1 MSKKILSLL
10 LSLIFLSS
18 ACAFSAHA
26 AADTPDQLQRIFDD
40 LNAKDTTCDTVEQ
53 QAVNGIYHLNEVL
66 TL

>member
-26 AADTPDQLQRIFDD
+26 AADTPD
-40 LNAKDTTCDTVEQ
+40 LNIPFFLDTETGKVE
-53 QAVNGIYHLNEVL
+53 HFLRPK
-66 TL
+66 